1 MSIVYE
7 ELICKLKNN
16 LKNKNINF
24 NDFIEL
30 INNQEYDKIIKII
43 DDDKT
48 ICSLIEN
55 IEIER
60 DRIGNNME
68 NKLNNLLWLNDI
80 LIIFGEEPQLTKT
93 KALKILKS
101 KVFINIYDL
110 EAERYN
116 CRITKQ
122 LLRKELRNKPAR
134 RFPLNIVKNNI
145 TLKCFLIKL

>member
-68 NKLNNLLWLNDI
+68 NKFNNLLLLN
-80 LIIFGEEPQLTKT
+80 
-93 KALKILKS
+93 
-101 KVFINIYDL
+101 
-110 EAERYN
+110 
-116 CRITKQ
+116 
-122 LLRKELRNKPAR
+122 
-134 RFPLNIVKNNI
+134 
-145 TLKCFLIKL
+145 